1 MLLHNLGGVYTGDA
15 SAPTAGQDA
24 IAISDGLIAAPG
36 PAAAPPAASAGERLD
51 AAGGWAMPGL
61 WDGAQNLYFGDHTPA
76 LSATGA
82 LAASVGFGVTSVV
95 AVHPAAVPGAGPGA
109 RFQRELA
116 VLTMKSWAVERP
128 GGLHVHVS
136 TVLGH
141 PGWDADDLQDLAAC
155 GADLLLLPAS
165 MPAEDAARLA
175 KTGRESGLR
184 IGLWLDGEASPAA
197 VDELLATARPELATP
212 VNAPGL
218 APDVVSQLVEADD
231 CALGLILAG
240 DLQVAARVARRCA
253 DSDRPWRPFLGTGM
267 PDHRGVMPAGL
278 ALFIDVL
285 GALTGL
291 APGLVVA
298 MASGNVARAF
308 GRPGGVLAPGEPADV
323 VVLAGPGIASP
334 WLRRPA
340 TTLVGGYPNSDEQ
353 R

>member
-1 MLLHNLGGVYTGDA
+1 MLLHDLGGVFTGDA
-15 SAPTAGQDA
+15 TAPTVALDTLA
-24 IAISDGLIAAPG
+24 IAGGLIAADG
-36 PAAAPPAASAGERLD
+36 RAAGDERLD

-61 WDGAQNLYFGDHTPA
+61 WDGAQNLYFGDHTPT

-82 LAASVGFGVTSVV
+82 LAATAGFGVTSVI
-95 AVHPAAVPGAGPGA
+95 ALHPAAVPGAVPEA

-116 VLTMKSWAVERP
+116 VLTMKSWTVERP
-128 GGLHVHVS
+128 GGLRVHAS

-155 GADLLLLPAS
+155 GASLLLLPAAL
-165 MPAEDAARLA
+165 PAEDASRLA
-175 KTGRESGLR
+175 KTGRETGLR
-184 IGLWLDGEASPAA
+184 IGLWLDPAATPAA
-197 VDELLATARPELATP
+197 VDELLATVRPELATA

-218 APDVVSQLVEADD
+218 APDVVGLLTDADD
-231 CALGLILAG
+231 CALGLTLAG
-240 DLQVAARVARRCA
+240 DVQVAAQVARRCA

-267 PDHRGVMPAGL
+267 PDDRGVMPAGL

-291 APGLVVA
+291 DPGLVVA
-298 MASGNVARAF
+298 MATGNVARAF
-308 GRPGGVLAPGEPADV
+308 GQPGGLLGPGQPADV
-323 VVLAGPGIASP
+323 VVLAGAGFTSP

-340 TTLVGGYPNSDEQ
+340 MTLVGGYPNSDEQ